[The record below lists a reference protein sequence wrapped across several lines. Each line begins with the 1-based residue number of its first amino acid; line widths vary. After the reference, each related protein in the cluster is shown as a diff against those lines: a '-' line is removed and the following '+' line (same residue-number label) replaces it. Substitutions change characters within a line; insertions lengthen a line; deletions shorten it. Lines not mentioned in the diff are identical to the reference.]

1 MSIKLFDIR
10 INLSFLSVLLLSY
23 GIIMSAC
30 GQSIILMS
38 LISALIHELGHFY
51 SISIFKGKPTSLEI
65 KFFEVKINCND
76 NNYSYIEDV
85 IITSS
90 GIAVNFIF
98 ALILR
103 IVNIPLDLTLIDEFC
118 ACNLFIGLINL
129 VPLDSFDGGQLLSLL
144 LSRFM
149 TARKVSIITGIIT
162 IIVIFPLMILG
173 VYILFVSKYNFSV
186 LYIALY
192 LIVISFLK
200 YF

>member
-1 MSIKLFDIR
+1 M
-10 INLSFLSVLLLSY
+10 
-23 GIIMSAC
+23 
-30 GQSIILMS
+30 
-38 LISALIHELGHFY
+38 
-51 SISIFKGKPTSLEI
+51 
-65 KFFEVKINCND
+65 
-76 NNYSYIEDV
+76 
-85 IITSS
+85 
-90 GIAVNFIF
+90 
-98 ALILR
+98 R